1 MIAVLSSWSA
11 TVLLHSLAIGEMSPM
26 RWCHVGAPV
35 GCVSST
41 TPRRI
46 SGALTRAEGMSVSEA
61 TEPRISLNE
70 AAYQRLRAEII
81 ACRLA
86 PGQRLTE
93 KGLAA
98 DFGFSFAPLRDALTR
113 LDHEGLIRTVP
124 RRGYQVAPLTPKS
137 IDDLFVLWEIVG
149 PELIRL
155 GLQRATEEQIAD
167 ARAAF
172 DDLDRTSAA
181 QDIDVVTGTF
191 TALAEATG
199 NSYMI
204 ALHQRLM
211 GDMSRI
217 RALRLTSA
225 EPADSVPTQH
235 WVREV
240 LVERDPDRAAEH
252 ARRHIREVHQAVLQA
267 VVRWPSVMTSEVSVG
282 SPR

>member
-1 MIAVLSSWSA
+1 M
-11 TVLLHSLAIGEMSPM
+11 
-26 RWCHVGAPV
+26 
-35 GCVSST
+35 
-41 TPRRI
+41 
-46 SGALTRAEGMSVSEA
+46 
-61 TEPRISLNE
+61 TEPRVSLNE

-155 GLQRATEEQIAD
+155 GLQRATDAQLAE
-167 ARAAF
+167 ARAL
-172 DDLDRTSAA
+172 LDELDGSSAVS
-181 QDIDVVTGTF
+181 DIDVVTGTF

-217 RALRLTSA
+217 RALRLTSPGPLDTTG
-225 EPADSVPTQH
+225 ETRH

-240 LVERDPDRAAEH
+240 LDERDPDKAAEH
-252 ARRHIREVHQAVLQA
+252 ARRHIREVHATVLQA
-267 VVRWPSVMTSEVSVG
+267 VVRWPSVMSSEVVSA
-282 SPR
+282 PR